1 MNDALAVTS
10 LLLILAA
17 YAPYIY
23 SVVKRKTKPQRIS
36 WLLWMMLN
44 ATYFASAVNSDGA
57 VLYTL
62 GAVIGTATIFTLS
75 IKYGTGGKSRFD
87 ITALFVALIA
97 FGLLFVAN
105 QVLLALALALIV
117 DGIGLM
123 LTIQKLMRDRASE
136 SRLPWSLWFVASVI
150 AIVALQKYS
159 LESLLFPAYMIV
171 SSGMVLLIINPSAK
185 QKPIVK

>member
-1 MNDALAVTS
+1 MKDAIAVTS

-44 ATYFASAVNSDGA
+44 VTYFASAVNTDGA

-62 GAVIGTATIFTLS
+62 GAVVGTATIFILS

-87 ITALFVALIA
+87 IAALLVALVA
-97 FGLLFVAN
+97 FGLLFIAN
-105 QVLLALALALIV
+105 QVLLALLLALIV
-117 DGIGLM
+117 DAIGLM
-123 LTIQKLMRDRASE
+123 LTVRKLVRDRASE
-136 SRLPWSLWFVASVI
+136 SRLPWTLWFVASVI
-150 AIVALQKYS
+150 AILALQKYS

-171 SSGMVLLIINPSAK
+171 SSGMVLLMINPNAK
-185 QKPIVK
+185 QKPIR